1 MLTSDYPHLLLCA
14 EQQSIIIIIIIIID
28 IFYSG
33 LNSKNSKNYRKDYC
47 SGGEIMSMK
56 RKCRYLL
63 PAGPEQQTL
72 LSRPMLEQTDRRTPD
87 RFIDPARQ
95 TM

>member
-1 MLTSDYPHLLLCA
+1 
-14 EQQSIIIIIIIIID
+14 
-28 IFYSG
+28 
-33 LNSKNSKNYRKDYC
+33 
-47 SGGEIMSMK
+47 MSMK

-72 LSRPMLEQTDRRTPD
+72 LSRPMLEQRDRRTPD
-87 RFIDPARQ
+87 RFIDPARH